1 MVKGQKYNS
10 TNLLFSPNKKLGQ
23 NFLFD
28 SEYLQKIVENC
39 PITPDTVIIEIG
51 SGYGSLT
58 NFLAETDCQK
68 VISYEKDK
76 RLFDWLVANNQKKD
90 KITYL
95 NEDALLINWSK
106 IRAEYQNNSL
116 LVVGNLPYYLAN
128 SLIVELLF
136 SYQLFQS
143 WTFLVQKEVG
153 QKWVASPNKYSSNY
167 SALSV
172 LINFLTD
179 ASIIFN
185 VPASAFTPPSAVDGA
200 VVVMKIRSLTD
211 IGQTQLTA
219 FFRFLKNCFR
229 SRRKT
234 LWNNLMNFAGNC
246 EKSWDNYFR
255 IHNYQKKIRPQ
266 ELNSLEYWKLFT
278 YWQSERDK

>member
-1 MVKGQKYNS
+1 MVKP
-10 TNLLFSPNKKLGQ
+10 TNLPFSPNKKLGQ

-28 SEYLQKIVENC
+28 SEYLRKIVENC

-58 NFLAETDCQK
+58 NYLAETNCQK

-90 KITYL
+90 KIVYL
-95 NEDALLINWSK
+95 NEDASLIDWLK
-106 IRAEYQNNSL
+106 IGAEYQKNSL
-116 LVVGNLPYYLAN
+116 IVVGNLPYYLAN
-128 SLIVELLF
+128 SLLVELLF
-136 SYQLFQS
+136 SYKLFRS
-143 WTFLVQKEVG
+143 WVFLVQKEVG
-153 QKWVASPNKYSSNY
+153 QRWVTGPNNYSSNY

-172 LINFLTD
+172 LVNSLTD

-185 VPASAFTPPSAVDGA
+185 VPASAFTPLSAVDGS
-200 VVVMKIRSLTD
+200 VVTMKIHPLADVDR
-211 IGQTQLTA
+211 TQLAA

-234 LWNNLMNFAGNC
+234 LWNNLMSFAGDW
-246 EKSWDNYFR
+246 KKKWDDYFR
-255 IHNYQKKIRPQ
+255 IHNYHKKIRPQ
-266 ELNSLEYWKLFT
+266 ELTPSEYWKIFA
-278 YWQSERDK
+278 YWQNERDN